1 MLEKLLD
8 NKVHER
14 DLIKKE
20 VEKITLK
27 LEKLNRDKKMV
38 EMELEEIEKTMN
50 ESKEKQNSII

>member
-1 MLEKLLD
+1 MVEKLLD